1 MTDLVPY
8 LANYG
13 AVGVVLILILAGLL
27 VPRPMYADKK
37 EEASELKRALEAER
51 ARADAAVTAA
61 AATRDLL
68 LALRGEVHE
77 RT

>member
-1 MTDLVPY
+1 
-8 LANYG
+8 
-13 AVGVVLILILAGLL
+13 
-27 VPRPMYADKK
+27 MYTDKK
-37 EEASELKRALEAER
+37 EEAAEYKRALEAER

>member
-1 MTDLVPY
+1 MSDVVAY
-8 LANYG
+8 LTNYG
-13 AVGVVLILILAGLL
+13 AVGVVLILIIAGVL
-27 VPRPMYADKK
+27 VPRPMYTDKK
-37 EEASELKRALEAER
+37 EEAAEYKRALEAER